1 MPHLQWHF
9 DRLHLQRRCCL
20 LANVIF
26 LQSRKRNLFIAICI
40 ARAIPQKK
48 SSIHLFVIFILN
60 LTLGSFNHWFQA
72 MCKANFILKIS
83 ICFFFFIWIRRKVL
97 PSKCNMRRKR
107 KKSANIFCLPA
118 AQANIHFTHIPNHYT
133 HTRIYRVRVRL
144 ANNFLFSKHIH
155 FVSFSSVLKWSSIND
170 HHLSHT
176 TDKRLW
182 GGGKRRRF
190 FLPHTY
196 KSQQKN
202 YKIVVRKDPIEER
215 RYIHMRY
222 ATCTV
227 WYVYVSHI
235 ANKRK
240 MLKIATPSH
249 TTAKV
254 CSIFSRWL
262 RTIRWTKK
270 KTVNHRKS
278 IWNHFFFRFSF
289 PFLFLLCHSV
299 LWIWNALI

>member
-1 MPHLQWHF
+1 MH
-9 DRLHLQRRCCL
+9 
-20 LANVIF
+20 IF
-26 LQSRKRNLFIAICI
+26 TIYQPC
-40 ARAIPQKK
+40 
-48 SSIHLFVIFILN
+48 
-60 LTLGSFNHWFQA
+60 WFQA

-83 ICFFFFIWIRRKVL
+83 ICFYFFIWIRRKVL

-133 HTRIYRVRVRL
+133 HTRTYRVRVRL

-182 GGGKRRRF
+182 GGEKETIF
-190 FLPHTY
+190 FATHLQIAT
-196 KSQQKN
+196 KKDTKLSSE
-202 YKIVVRKDPIEER
+202 KIRSKKQER

-227 WYVYVSHI
+227 WYVYVLHI

-262 RTIRWTKK
+262 QTIRWAKK

-278 IWNHFFFRFSF
+278 IWNHFFSF
-289 PFLFLLCHSV
+289 VFLFLSFFRCVTVYCEFETLRYKKQ
-299 LWIWNALI
+299 